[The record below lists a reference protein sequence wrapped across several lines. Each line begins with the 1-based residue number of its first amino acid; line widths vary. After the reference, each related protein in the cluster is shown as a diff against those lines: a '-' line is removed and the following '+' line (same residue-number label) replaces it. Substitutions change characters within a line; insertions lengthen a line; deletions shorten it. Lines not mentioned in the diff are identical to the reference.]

1 MPTMM
6 GSENSHFVD
15 YCYDEM
21 IGHGNIEDCELDE
34 AVFEFYKKEK
44 IKQLKSK
51 LTPAELNVIVN
62 DKKSLGINKHEVKHG
77 FSRVSAKYFS
87 EVIEALTPDQRK
99 VISDYGFGSLLMYEK
114 CVVPTK
120 FINWLAHQI
129 DVRTSEIVVNGKFI
143 HFNKV
148 SVHKVLGAPIGGDL
162 FIVDCEAGE
171 AFVLSKFNLTKLPPV
186 SFFGDKIKNNESLP
200 DDDMFICFMM
210 VALSCFLCPDPSV
223 YPSTKYMI
231 ALKDLSR
238 FQNIDWSLYI
248 YEWLIG
254 AVPKFCFGVGKSL
267 RSIHTFG
274 GCSYV
279 LAVLYLDC
287 LNFGTFDVTRMTPRI
302 LVWKGSMIKHYSDLD
317 ELNAYQY
324 GKRCFRDIIDTL
336 YCETNDV
343 DYNASEHTLYTPSA
357 SGFRSRLECLF
368 GRMLNTKV
376 LIFFSF
382 FIMNIT
388 TTS

>member
-1 MPTMM
+1 
-6 GSENSHFVD
+6 
-15 YCYDEM
+15 M
-21 IGHGNIEDCELDE
+21 IRYI
-34 AVFEFYKKEK
+34 Y
-44 IKQLKSK
+44 I
-51 LTPAELNVIVN
+51 LNLLQ
-62 DKKSLGINKHEVKHG
+62 KSLGINKHEVKHG

-148 SVHKVLGAPIGGDL
+148 SVHKVLGAPIGGDPL
-162 FIVDCEAGE
+162 IVDCEAGK
-171 AFVLSKFNLTKLPPV
+171 AFVLSKLNLTKLPPV

-231 ALKDLSR
+231 AFKDLSR

-254 AVPKFCFGVGKSL
+254 AVRKFCFGVGKSL

-279 LAVLYLDC
+279 LAVSITMYFICLLFLIFINSYSIFTCLFFLFKVLYLDC

-336 YCETNDV
+336 YCEV
-343 DYNASEHTLYTPSA
+343 SIILY
-357 SGFRSRLECLF
+357 LF
-368 GRMLNTKV
+368 V
-376 LIFFSF
+376 C
-382 FIMNIT
+382 
-388 TTS
+388 

>member
-1 MPTMM
+1 
-6 GSENSHFVD
+6 
-15 YCYDEM
+15 
-21 IGHGNIEDCELDE
+21 
-34 AVFEFYKKEK
+34 
-44 IKQLKSK
+44 
-51 LTPAELNVIVN
+51 VN

-148 SVHKVLGAPIGGDL
+148 SVHKVLGAPIGGDPL
-162 FIVDCEAGE
+162 IVDCEAGK
-171 AFVLSKFNLTKLPPV
+171 AFVLSKFNLTKLRPV

-254 AVPKFCFGVGKSL
+254 AVRKFCFGVGKSL

-287 LNFGTFDVTRMTPRI
+287 LNFGTFDVTRITPRI

-317 ELNAYQY
+317 ELRTNMAKDVFGILLILCIVRQMML
-324 GKRCFRDIIDTL
+324 IIMLLSTL
-336 YCETNDV
+336 R
-343 DYNASEHTLYTPSA
+343 TPH
-357 SGFRSRLECLF
+357 RLLVSDQDLSVCLVEC
-368 GRMLNTKV
+368 
-376 LIFFSF
+376 
-382 FIMNIT
+382 
-388 TTS
+388 